1 MADDFEIL
9 RGIYNA
15 FDPFR
20 PLPAKDPVYVDC
32 RAVRGDG
39 DILVELGN
47 QIRLAQRFTH
57 QLYTGHRGAG
67 KSTELLRLAKF
78 LEEHGFR
85 VVYFAAD
92 DEDID
97 AEDAQ
102 YTDIL
107 LACTRHLL
115 QVLKGPQE
123 NPIWRWVQSRMQALK
138 ELLQSEITLD
148 NISID
153 AQITQFAKL
162 TATLKA
168 SPDTRA
174 KIRQIIEPH
183 TVSLIEALNQ
193 FIAEAMANSPQQT
206 TQKLVVIADNLD
218 RITPVIAG
226 EGARSNHE
234 QIFIDRNEQLKA
246 LNCHVIYTVPISL
259 VYSGRATDLRD
270 IYDTDPQV
278 LPMIMVRQS
287 NWQVHQLGLETM
299 TDIIA
304 KRVYQTEAVNAS
316 LGLESQ
322 IFDAPETL
330 NQLCLMSGGHV
341 RNLMLLAQSSV
352 RRTPALPITAP
363 TVKRAIT
370 EARNTYRNAVYESQ
384 WSVLAQVAQTKKVLN
399 DEVHRELLFN
409 RCILEYRFL
418 DEDGELQCWYD
429 VHPLIRGI
437 QEFQTALAKAEGK
450 TP

>member
-32 RAVRGDG
+32 REVRGDG

-47 QIRLAQRFTH
+47 QILLAERFTH

-78 LEEHGFR
+78 LEEQGFR

-123 NPIWRWVQSRMQALK
+123 NPVWRWVQSRMQALT
-138 ELLQSEITLD
+138 ELLQSEITLE
-148 NISID
+148 NISIES
-153 AQITQFAKL
+153 QITQFAKL

-174 KIRQIIEPH
+174 KIRQIVEPH

-193 FIAEAMANSPQQT
+193 FIAQAMANSSYQS

-218 RITPVIAG
+218 RITPVIVG

-246 LNCHVIYTVPISL
+246 LSCHVIYTVPISL

-278 LPMIMVRQS
+278 LPMIMVREPDWKVYQP
-287 NWQVHQLGLETM
+287 GLEIM
-299 TDIIA
+299 KDIIA

-316 LGLESQ
+316 LGLDSR

-352 RRTPALPITAP
+352 RRTQSLPIEAR

-370 EARNTYRNAVYESQ
+370 EARNTYRNAVYERQ
-384 WSVLAQVAQTKKVLN
+384 WSVLAQVSRTKKVLN

-418 DEDGELQCWYD
+418 DEKDELQCWYD

-437 QEFQTALAKAEGK
+437 NGFQTALLKAK
-450 TP
+450 TS

>member
-9 RGIYNA
+9 RGIYNS

-32 RAVRGDG
+32 QEVRGDG

-47 QIRLAQRFTH
+47 QILLAERFTH

-78 LEEHGFR
+78 LEEHGFQ

-123 NPIWRWVQSRMQALK
+123 NPVWRWVQSRMQALK

-148 NISID
+148 NISIES
-153 AQITQFAKL
+153 QITQFAKL

-174 KIRQIIEPH
+174 KIRQIVEPH

-193 FIAEAMANSPQQT
+193 FIEEAMTNSPQQS

-218 RITPVIAG
+218 RITPVIAR

-259 VYSGRATDLRD
+259 VYSGRVTDLRD

-278 LPMIMVRQS
+278 LPMIMVRESDGDVYQP
-287 NWQVHQLGLETM
+287 GLDTM
-299 TDIIA
+299 KEVIA
-304 KRVYQTEAVNAS
+304 KRVYQTEAVSPS
-316 LGLESQ
+316 LGLDSK

-330 NQLCLMSGGHV
+330 DQLCLMSGGHV

-352 RRTPALPITAP
+352 RRTQALPITAR

-370 EARNTYRNAVYESQ
+370 EARNTYRNAVYERQ
-384 WSVLAQVAQTKKVLN
+384 WSVLAQVARTKKVLN

-418 DEDGELQCWYD
+418 DEDEELRCWYD

-437 QEFQTALAKAEGK
+437 QEFRTALAEGE
-450 TP
+450 TS

>member
-1 MADDFEIL
+1 MANSNTTSSNEYCKRSIL
-9 RGIYNA
+9 
-15 FDPFR
+15 
-20 PLPAKDPVYVDC
+20 
-32 RAVRGDG
+32 
-39 DILVELGN
+39 
-47 QIRLAQRFTH
+47 LAERFTH

-78 LEEHGFR
+78 LQDHDFQ

-123 NPIWRWVQSRMQALK
+123 NPVWRWMQSRSQALK
-138 ELLQSEITLD
+138 KLLQSEITLD
-148 NISID
+148 NISIES
-153 AQITQFAKL
+153 QITQFAKL

-174 KIRQIIEPH
+174 KIRKIVEPH

-193 FIAEAMANSPQQT
+193 FIEEAMAKSDYKS

-226 EGARSNHE
+226 EGGRSNHE

-278 LPMIMVRQS
+278 LPMIMVRKPD
-287 NWQVHQLGLETM
+287 WKEHQPGLEIM
-299 TDIIA
+299 KDIIA
-304 KRVYQTEAVNAS
+304 RRIYRTEVVNAS
-316 LGLESQ
+316 LGLDSQ

-330 NQLCLMSGGHV
+330 NQICLMSGGHV

-352 RRTPALPITAP
+352 RRTQALPITER

-370 EARNTYRNAVYESQ
+370 EARNTYRNAVYERQ
-384 WSVLAQVAQTKKVLN
+384 WTILAQVAVTKKVLN

-418 DEDGELQCWYD
+418 DENEELQCWYD

-437 QEFQTALAKAEGK
+437 QEFQIALNKAEDAAMTKVEAK
-450 TP
+450 TKTEDEAS